1 MYILG
6 LSCFY
11 HDAAICLLKNGVP
24 VAAADEQS
32 FTRKKHDSTFPK
44 NAIQW
49 ALQRE
54 DITIDQIEAI
64 AFYDKPFVK
73 FERILKSHVTTFPK
87 SFPQFVKAMPSWFS
101 TKLRLRKVLK
111 KELGYTG
118 PVCFGEHHLSH
129 AASSFSLPAG
139 MKPQF

>member
-6 LSCFY
+6 LSCFNY
-11 HDAAICLLKNGVP
+11 DAAICLLKNGVP

-54 DITIDQIEAI
+54 KYYGRSD
-64 AFYDKPFVK
+64 
-73 FERILKSHVTTFPK
+73 
-87 SFPQFVKAMPSWFS
+87 
-101 TKLRLRKVLK
+101 
-111 KELGYTG
+111 
-118 PVCFGEHHLSH
+118 
-129 AASSFSLPAG
+129 
-139 MKPQF
+139 